1 MELWLQC
8 SGCHNISFKPH
19 VFKKNVHVFHKFEG
33 SYRRTNPATSRGF
46 TAWYPGQVVILRTF
60 RRWILGWWWS
70 GRLTLRVKSMLSLDT
85 ELAKSWFE
93 RFARLLERLETSK
106 GLLLILHVPMFRQ
119 WQELET
125 LQPIS
130 GFQEHN
136 TPCWRFQVCYC
147 CFCFIP
153 NIMGI
158 IIPNHCSERVLSIP
172 DQCLRRRL
180 ENTNHLGEQT
190 KCLGTDL
197 ENLVAMSHWE
207 PWCWRCCLQWFT
219 CVCVY
224 IYIYTHTRTL

>member
-1 MELWLQC
+1 MVSLGIMIF
-8 SGCHNISFKPH
+8 SR
-19 VFKKNVHVFHKFEG
+19 KFEG
-33 SYRRTNPATSRGF
+33 SYRRTSHLSRLHSLIS
-46 TAWYPGQVVILRTF
+46 WPGGDIANLP
-60 RRWILGWWWS
+60 
-70 GRLTLRVKSMLSLDT
+70 TLDPRVMV
-85 ELAKSWFE
+85 E

-125 LQPIS
+125 LRPIS
-130 GFQEHN
+130 GFREHN

-224 IYIYTHTRTL
+224 TYTYIYIHTLQ

>member
-1 MELWLQC
+1 
-8 SGCHNISFKPH
+8 
-19 VFKKNVHVFHKFEG
+19 
-33 SYRRTNPATSRGF
+33 
-46 TAWYPGQVVILRTF
+46 
-60 RRWILGWWWS
+60 
-70 GRLTLRVKSMLSLDT
+70 
-85 ELAKSWFE
+85 
-93 RFARLLERLETSK
+93 
-106 GLLLILHVPMFRQ
+106 
-119 WQELET
+119 
-125 LQPIS
+125 
-130 GFQEHN
+130 
-136 TPCWRFQVCYC
+136 
-147 CFCFIP
+147 
-153 NIMGI
+153 MGI